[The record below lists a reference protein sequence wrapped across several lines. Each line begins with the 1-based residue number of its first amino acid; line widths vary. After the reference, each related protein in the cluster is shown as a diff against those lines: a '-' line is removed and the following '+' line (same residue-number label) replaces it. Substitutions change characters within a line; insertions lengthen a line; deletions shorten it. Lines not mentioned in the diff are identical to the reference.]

1 MKKIIGATILLLLL
15 AFVGCASSKPAL
27 EYGFE
32 NSSDPD
38 ISYRCGYV
46 LPQTEFEMNNV
57 FIDVYYG
64 EIGGGSLEN
73 NQTMR
78 LYFIGAEPTD
88 PWYEDDNVCF
98 IKELSSEEFNSDKYI
113 WKGKEGYHERMIIP
127 EELFDRQE
135 GSITFIMVIYREPT
149 SDRPDGFGSRKSFR
163 VNFSLEGDIV
173 TLSVPK
179 K

>member
-1 MKKIIGATILLLLL
+1 MKRFLGIVILLFTFV
-15 AFVGCASSKPAL
+15 FVGCSNATRML
-27 EYGFE
+27 EYGFD
-32 NSSDPD
+32 SSATDPQ
-38 ISYRCGYV
+38 ISYKCGYV
-46 LPQTEFEMNNV
+46 LPQTKFEINNV

-88 PWYEDDNVCF
+88 PWYEDDNICF

-113 WKGKEGYHERMIIP
+113 WKGKDGYHERMNIP

-135 GSITFIMVIYREPT
+135 GFITFMMVNY
-149 SDRPDGFGSRKSFR
+149 DAGFRSGQSFR
-163 VNFSLEGDIV
+163 INFILEDNV
-173 TLSVPK
+173 VVLAVPAK
-179 K
+179 

>member
-1 MKKIIGATILLLLL
+1 MKKLLGTVTVLF
-15 AFVGCASSKPAL
+15 AFAFAGCADNTPAL
-27 EYGFE
+27 EYGFK
-32 NSSDPD
+32 SSAIDPQ
-38 ISYRCGYV
+38 IPYKCGYV
-46 LPQTEFEMNNV
+46 LPQTEFEINNV

-88 PWYEDDNVCF
+88 PWYEDDNICF

-113 WKGKEGYHERMIIP
+113 WKGKDGYHERMNIP

-135 GSITFIMVIYREPT
+135 DFITFMMVIY
-149 SDRPDGFGSRKSFR
+149 DAGFRSGQSFR
-163 VNFSLEGDIV
+163 VNFILEDNVV
-173 TLSVPK
+173 TLAVPAK
-179 K
+179 